1 MAEFIVHIPGPVF
14 LIFFSVLS
22 VMCII
27 MAKILIAR
35 DGYENL
41 PVPEPS
47 QFEPTA
53 IASLRG
59 GWGAVIRVTLF
70 NLWERKMIEITGSGI
85 ETRIKSAGTGDHSNA
100 IEAIILKIL
109 TEPKKPSDLFK
120 DKSLIAAVESHLR
133 TVNMKFEKIHLIRT
147 TDDKKRAWVITLSA
161 FCIFMLIGIFKTY
174 MGIMRD
180 KPVVFLVLLMVLFT
194 VINLVVQKPW
204 KSITGLGNKFIKKA
218 RENYESMK
226 GEISRGII
234 PDGANPAMAV
244 AVFGVGILAGSALF
258 AAYSSAFPA
267 DRSGNG
273 NYGCSGGCGSGCSSG
288 CSGGGGCGGGGCGG
302 CGGD

>member
-1 MAEFIVHIPGPVF
+1 MTEFIVHIPGPVF
-14 LIFFSVLS
+14 LLFFSVLS
-22 VMCII
+22 IICII
-27 MAKILIAR
+27 ISKILISR

-70 NLWERKMIEITGSGI
+70 NLWERKMIEITGSGND
-85 ETRIKSAGTGDHSNA
+85 TRIKSSGTGEHGNA
-100 IEAIILKIL
+100 IEAKIFKIL
-109 TEPKKPSDLFK
+109 TEPQKPSNLFK
-120 DKSLIAAVESHLR
+120 DKSLITAVDGYLR
-133 TVNMKFEKIHLIRT
+133 EANLKFEKIHLIRT
-147 TDDKKRAWVITLSA
+147 KDDKKKAWMITLSA
-161 FCIFMLIGIFKTY
+161 FCIFILIGMFKTY

-180 KPVVFLVLLMVLFT
+180 KPVVFLVLLIVLFT
-194 VINLVVQKPW
+194 VIHLVVQQPW
-204 KSITGLGNKFIKKA
+204 KSITGLGNKFLKKA
-218 RENYESMK
+218 QENFGSLK
-226 GEISRGII
+226 DEISRGII
-234 PDGANPAMAV
+234 PEGANPAMAV

-258 AAYSSAFPA
+258 TAYSSAFPA
-267 DRSGNG
+267 DRSGHG

-288 CSGGGGCGGGGCGG
+288 CSGGGGCGGGCGG